1 MWNDLP
7 DVSQYLVY
15 DPMFLDPAEPRG
27 LWFCDSPESVLTI
40 KINAVCLATGAA
52 WEDLAKCE
60 DFVSR
65 FQHLVV
71 VCPDREHRMV
81 MVEEIRRR
89 LTVLPV
95 SVAQDQAFR
104 GCATIQALKDT
115 CGIRALDQILLDVVE
130 LPVYGL
136 LDLADVNQ
144 PDIAKI
150 PKVLSGIPNL
160 DQATGGFLMGELS
173 VWTGRR
179 GEGKSTLLSQL
190 LLEALDQDATVCAY
204 SGELP
209 AWKFKYWTSLQAAGP
224 EHIRREKDRGSGKLV
239 PVVSPLVQPQI
250 DEWYRRRFFLY
261 DIGRSTVH
269 DAANILR
276 LFGYA
281 HRWYGAKVFL
291 VDNIMT
297 ARFKGTRD
305 ADFYRAQ
312 SAFVTDLATFARSNG
327 VHVHLVAHPK
337 KTDQKH
343 LAADDVGGIGDI
355 TNAADNVFAL
365 ERTQKGEEGEGQ
377 TVLNILK
384 NRFYGVRKQIGLTF
398 DETSRRFYKSGTGD
412 PNKHYGWEFM
422 GTQVDLAE
430 CGPDED
436 NPFLEDHD
444 GSRNNSGRR

>member
-1 MWNDLP
+1 MWSDLP

-15 DPMFLDPAEPRG
+15 DSWFLDPAEPRG
-27 LWFCDSPESVLTI
+27 LWFCDSPESVLAI
-40 KINAVCLATGAA
+40 QINAVCLATGAK
-52 WEDLAKCE
+52 WEDLTKCE
-60 DFVSR
+60 AFVSR
-65 FQHLVV
+65 FEHLVV
-71 VCPDREHRMV
+71 VCPDRERRAV

-89 LTVLPV
+89 LNVIPV

-104 GCATIQALKDT
+104 GCPTVQALKET
-115 CGIRALDQILLDVVE
+115 FGPKAMEQILLDVVE

-136 LDLADVNQ
+136 LDLADVGQ
-144 PDIAKI
+144 PDVARM
-150 PKVLSGIPNL
+150 PKVRSGIPNL
-160 DQATGGFLMGELS
+160 DQAIGGFLMGELS

-209 AWKFKYWTSLQAAGP
+209 AWKFKYWASLQAAGP
-224 EHIRREKDRGSGKLV
+224 DHIRMEKDKSSGKLV

-261 DIGRSTVH
+261 DIGKSTVH

-312 SAFVTDLATFARSNG
+312 SAFVNDLATFARSNG

-355 TNAADNVFAL
+355 TNFADNVFAL
-365 ERTQKGEEGEGQ
+365 ERTRKGEAGEGQ

-412 PNKHYGWEFM
+412 PNRHYGWELTGRQIRFPE
-422 GTQVDLAE
+422 DD
-430 CGPDED
+430 DEE
-436 NPFLEDHD
+436 NPFLKGAET
-444 GSRNNSGRR
+444 SGGPGT